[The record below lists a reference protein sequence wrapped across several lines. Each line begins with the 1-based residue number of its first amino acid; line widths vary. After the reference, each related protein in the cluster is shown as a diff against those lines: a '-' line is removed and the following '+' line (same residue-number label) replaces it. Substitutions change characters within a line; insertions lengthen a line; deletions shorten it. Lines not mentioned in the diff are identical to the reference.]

1 MKGFTVLYGIRTN
14 AEGRPNGA
22 TGLRRDREDNDV
34 VVRADRASH
43 LHARL
48 PAATSSG

>member
-1 MKGFTVLYGIRTN
+1 MKDFTVLYGIRTN

-34 VVRADRASH
+34 VVRADRGFQRCMASTA
-43 LHARL
+43 LINI
-48 PAATSSG
+48 